1 MQSFKDMLLAETV
14 DRINPSQRPGEKR
27 FADKHVVDKKDYP
40 AKSPEDQFKGEIRGA
55 KKKKLRTRDYEND
68 ETAEVYEDTDQEIS
82 EEVIDDIRDIVKR
95 KQYKDVVFSNGKK
108 QKVDLTTASLLLQ
121 VYEKL
126 SKDNQKKVGQML
138 NDKKKFAEFVA
149 FAYQATK

>member
-14 DRINPSQRPGEKR
+14 DRIDSSQRSGEKR
-27 FADKHVVDKKDYP
+27 FAD
-40 AKSPEDQFKGEIRGA
+40 
-55 KKKKLRTRDYEND
+55 RDYEND

-126 SKDNQKKVGQML
+126 GKDNQKKVGQML

>member
-1 MQSFKDMLLAETV
+1 MLLAETV

-27 FADKHVVDKKDYP
+27 FAD
-40 AKSPEDQFKGEIRGA
+40 
-55 KKKKLRTRDYEND
+55 RDYEND

-126 SKDNQKKVGQML
+126 GKDNQKKVGQML